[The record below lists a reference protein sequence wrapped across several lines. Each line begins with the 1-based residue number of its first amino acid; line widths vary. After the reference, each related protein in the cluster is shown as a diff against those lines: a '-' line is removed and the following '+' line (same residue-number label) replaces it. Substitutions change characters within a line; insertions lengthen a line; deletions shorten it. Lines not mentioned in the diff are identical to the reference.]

1 MSNSLKKA
9 KAERNKILENINE
22 LEKNDRAVPEG
33 LSQWPPVH
41 NLRKFRKGAATR
53 KVQRLKSKKNS
64 LNLETFHPIYNVIDK
79 FQHLLEKYDHRL
91 LNLEKRVEA
100 IEK

>member
-9 KAERNKILENINE
+9 KAERKEILENIDQLSVNE
-22 LEKNDRAVPEG
+22 KSVPKG
-33 LSQWPPVH
+33 ITQWPPVH